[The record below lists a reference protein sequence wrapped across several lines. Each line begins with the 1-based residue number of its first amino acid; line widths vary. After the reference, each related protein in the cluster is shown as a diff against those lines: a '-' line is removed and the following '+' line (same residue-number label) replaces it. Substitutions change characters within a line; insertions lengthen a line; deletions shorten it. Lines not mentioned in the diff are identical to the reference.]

1 MLSYKIWGSLNE
13 SAKNEYRYITNHGI
27 GLGTLP
33 NNVYVRSEDL
43 ENGKTAI
50 YTNRPLSD
58 EELKKYD
65 IKPEWVQEGTSKR
78 YTIYV
83 TSGGDGVYNSRVYDV
98 VDSEEQA
105 SDIVSE
111 LLAQG
116 YGASYE
122 ETGSSDLNE
131 TQKYFID
138 DNTKFVSYEPEI
150 EGTYTLQ
157 DMKDIYNNAV
167 SDEYKKDGSS
177 FEDWLYDMIK
187 SGVFEI
193 KNLDLKEDAWSD
205 NFTIN
210 IIQKDGVYWKRKSDG
225 KIIKT
230 SFEVFDEPTDPTEW
244 KSEEELEKYKIGEG
258 LKEDGYK
265 SDSMKYN
272 FNNNYVDISALRKY
286 SSYLDSISSVLDNSD
301 YNDVYINLSSDKFS
315 NALDS
320 FMDALVDEDVRI
332 DSEMK
337 SIENNLVNKK

>member
-27 GLGTLP
+27 GPGTLP

-65 IKPEWVQEGTSKR
+65 IKPEWVQEGTSKK

-122 ETGSSDLNE
+122 ETDES
-131 TQKYFID
+131 
-138 DNTKFVSYEPEI
+138 
-150 EGTYTLQ
+150 
-157 DMKDIYNNAV
+157 NN
-167 SDEYKKDGSS
+167 
-177 FEDWLYDMIK
+177 
-187 SGVFEI
+187 
-193 KNLDLKEDAWSD
+193 LKEDAWSD
-205 NFTIN
+205 NFVITIL
-210 IIQKDGVYWKRKSDG
+210 QKDGVYWKRKSDG

-230 SFEVFDEPTDPTEW
+230 SFNVFDEPTDPTEW

-265 SDSMKYN
+265 SDSMRYN
-272 FNNNYVDISALRKY
+272 FNDNYVDISALRKY
-286 SSYLDSISSVLDNSD
+286 SNYLDSIGSVLDDSD
-301 YNDVYINLSSDKFS
+301 YNDIYIDLSSDKFS
-315 NALDS
+315 NALES
-320 FMDALVDEDVRI
+320 FMDALVDENVRI

>member
-1 MLSYKIWGSLNE
+1 MLSYKIWDSLNE

-27 GLGTLP
+27 GPGTLP

-65 IKPEWVQEGTSKR
+65 IKPEWVQEGTSKK

-83 TSGGDGVYNSRVYDV
+83 TSGGDGAYNSRVYDV

-122 ETGSSDLNE
+122 ETDE
-131 TQKYFID
+131 F
-138 DNTKFVSYEPEI
+138 
-150 EGTYTLQ
+150 
-157 DMKDIYNNAV
+157 NN
-167 SDEYKKDGSS
+167 
-177 FEDWLYDMIK
+177 
-187 SGVFEI
+187 
-193 KNLDLKEDAWSD
+193 LKEDAWSD
-205 NFTIN
+205 NFVITIL
-210 IIQKDGVYWKRKSDG
+210 QKDGVYWKRKSDG

-230 SFEVFDEPTDPTEW
+230 SFDVFDEPTDPTEW
-244 KSEEELEKYKIGEG
+244 KSEEELDKYKIGEG

-272 FNNNYVDISALRKY
+272 FNDNYVDISALRKY
-286 SSYLDSISSVLDNSD
+286 SSYLDSISSVLDDSD
-301 YNDVYINLSSDKFS
+301 YNDIYIDLSSDKFS
-315 NALDS
+315 NALES
-320 FMDALVDEDVRI
+320 FMDALVDENIRI

>member
-1 MLSYKIWGSLNE
+1 MLSYKIWDSLNE

-27 GLGTLP
+27 GPGTLP

-65 IKPEWVQEGTSKR
+65 IKPEWVQEGTSKK

-122 ETGSSDLNE
+122 ETDESDN
-131 TQKYFID
+131 
-138 DNTKFVSYEPEI
+138 
-150 EGTYTLQ
+150 
-157 DMKDIYNNAV
+157 
-167 SDEYKKDGSS
+167 
-177 FEDWLYDMIK
+177 
-187 SGVFEI
+187 
-193 KNLDLKEDAWSD
+193 LKEDAWSD
-205 NFTIN
+205 NFVITIL
-210 IIQKDGVYWKRKSDG
+210 QKDGVYWKRKSDG

-230 SFEVFDEPTDPTEW
+230 SFDVFDKPTDPTEW

-272 FNNNYVDISALRKY
+272 FSDNYVDISALRKY
-286 SSYLDSISSVLDNSD
+286 SSYLDSISSVLDDSD
-301 YNDVYINLSSDKFS
+301 YNDIYIDLSSDKFS
-315 NALDS
+315 NALES
-320 FMDALVDEDVRI
+320 FMDALVDENVRI

>member
-27 GLGTLP
+27 GPGTLP

-65 IKPEWVQEGTSKR
+65 IKPEWVQEGTSKK

-122 ETGSSDLNE
+122 ETDES
-131 TQKYFID
+131 
-138 DNTKFVSYEPEI
+138 
-150 EGTYTLQ
+150 
-157 DMKDIYNNAV
+157 NN
-167 SDEYKKDGSS
+167 
-177 FEDWLYDMIK
+177 
-187 SGVFEI
+187 
-193 KNLDLKEDAWSD
+193 LKEDAWSD
-205 NFTIN
+205 NFVITIL
-210 IIQKDGVYWKRKSDG
+210 QKDGVYWKRKSDG

-230 SFEVFDEPTDPTEW
+230 SFNVFDEPTDPTEW

-272 FNNNYVDISALRKY
+272 FSDNYVDISALRKY
-286 SSYLDSISSVLDNSD
+286 SNYLDSIGSVLDDSD
-301 YNDVYINLSSDKFS
+301 YNDIYIDLSSDKFS
-315 NALDS
+315 NALES
-320 FMDALVDEDVRI
+320 FMDALVDENVRI

>member
-27 GLGTLP
+27 GPGTLP

-65 IKPEWVQEGTSKR
+65 IKPEWVQEGTSKK

-83 TSGGDGVYNSRVYDV
+83 TSGGDGVYNSKVYDV

-105 SDIVSE
+105 SDIVAE

-122 ETGSSDLNE
+122 ETDES
-131 TQKYFID
+131 
-138 DNTKFVSYEPEI
+138 
-150 EGTYTLQ
+150 
-157 DMKDIYNNAV
+157 NN
-167 SDEYKKDGSS
+167 
-177 FEDWLYDMIK
+177 
-187 SGVFEI
+187 
-193 KNLDLKEDAWSD
+193 LKEDAWSD

-230 SFEVFDEPTDPTEW
+230 SFDVFDEPTDPTEW

-272 FNNNYVDISALRKY
+272 FNDNYVDISALRKY
-286 SSYLDSISSVLDNSD
+286 SSYLDSISSALDDSD
-301 YNDVYINLSSDKFS
+301 YSDIYTDLSSDKFS

>member
-43 ENGKTAI
+43 DNGKTAI

-65 IKPEWVQEGTSKR
+65 IKPEWVQEGTSKK
-78 YTIYV
+78 YTIYI

-105 SDIVSE
+105 SDIVFE

-122 ETGSSDLNE
+122 ETDES
-131 TQKYFID
+131 
-138 DNTKFVSYEPEI
+138 
-150 EGTYTLQ
+150 
-157 DMKDIYNNAV
+157 NN
-167 SDEYKKDGSS
+167 
-177 FEDWLYDMIK
+177 
-187 SGVFEI
+187 
-193 KNLDLKEDAWSD
+193 LKEDAWSD
-205 NFTIN
+205 NFVITIL
-210 IIQKDGVYWKRKSDG
+210 QKDGVYWKRKSDG

-230 SFEVFDEPTDPTEW
+230 SLDVFDEPTDPTEW
-244 KSEEELEKYKIGEG
+244 KSEEELDKYKIGEG

-265 SDSMKYN
+265 SDSMKYSY
-272 FNNNYVDISALRKY
+272 NNNYVDISSLRKY
-286 SSYLDSISSVLDNSD
+286 SSYLDSISSVLDDSD

-315 NALDS
+315 NAIYS
-320 FMDALVDEDVRI
+320 FMDALVDENVRI

-337 SIENNLVNKK
+337 SIENNLVSKK

>member
-1 MLSYKIWGSLNE
+1 MLSYKIWDSLNE

-27 GLGTLP
+27 GPGTLP

-65 IKPEWVQEGTSKR
+65 IKPEWVQEGTSKK

-122 ETGSSDLNE
+122 ETDESDN
-131 TQKYFID
+131 
-138 DNTKFVSYEPEI
+138 
-150 EGTYTLQ
+150 
-157 DMKDIYNNAV
+157 
-167 SDEYKKDGSS
+167 
-177 FEDWLYDMIK
+177 
-187 SGVFEI
+187 
-193 KNLDLKEDAWSD
+193 LKEDAWSD
-205 NFTIN
+205 NFVITIL
-210 IIQKDGVYWKRKSDG
+210 QKDGVYWKRKSDG

-230 SFEVFDEPTDPTEW
+230 SFNVFDEPTDPTEW

-272 FNNNYVDISALRKY
+272 FSDNYVDISALRKY
-286 SSYLDSISSVLDNSD
+286 SSYLDSISSVLDDSD
-301 YNDVYINLSSDKFS
+301 YNDIYIDLSSDKFS
-315 NALDS
+315 NALES
-320 FMDALVDEDVRI
+320 FMDALVDENVRI